1 MRDLLGD
8 WLPHWAS
15 FIIAFAVVTYLS
27 VVFGELV
34 PKALTLDR
42 AETLAALVARP
53 VELLAKVLRP
63 GRLGAAGLG
72 RAAAAAVR
80 DHRGDGRRV
89 GAHAARSC
97 ARSSTRPR
105 ARA

>member
-1 MRDLLGD
+1 M
-8 WLPHWAS
+8 
-15 FIIAFAVVTYLS
+15 IAFAVITYLS

-42 AETLAALVARP
+42 AERLAALVARP
-53 VELLAKVLRP
+53 VELMAKVLRP
-63 GRLGAAGLG
+63 VVWLLQGSAGVLLRPFG
-72 RAAAAAVR
+72 ITEVMAGESVR
-80 DHRGDGRRV
+80 TPT
-89 GAHAARSC
+89 SC